1 MKFEDMKISEITKRA
16 LKENGFLKPTE
27 VQERAIPI
35 SLEDRDI
42 IVQAR
47 TGSGKTLCFLV
58 PVMEKLEMRNEVEA
72 IVLVP
77 TRELAQ
83 QVENEARKLGRYHNI
98 KTLAIYGGASIE
110 NQIRKLPSHIVVG
123 TPGRVIDLMKRGAL
137 NLKNIKFFILDEGDR
152 MLDMGFIDDIRWI
165 MNKTNE
171 NKRIMLF
178 SATMPE
184 AIIYLAR
191 RYMKNPYKLILSKD
205 EISAKGVRQYRI
217 SVGERNKIAKLSSL
231 IDSEPGK
238 YLVFC
243 NTKIKTNRV
252 VDLLRRFGYRA
263 YSLNG
268 DMPQGKR
275 TTTMNGF
282 KSGKINILVSTDV
295 ASRGIDVEGI
305 THVVNYDVPL
315 YPKDYVHRIGRTG
328 RMGKYGKAITFVRRE
343 DEEYFDRIEAL
354 VGKKI
359 KEINIIGNGKI
370 KEKDDYR
377 EKANIFGMVKFRF
390 KLNGGYSE
398 WDIIKNAQKVG
409 IEDYYIG
416 NVKVSGN
423 EGEIEIHY
431 NFADKLKKLGIFK
444 SLDFQNVR

>member
-1 MKFEDMKISEITKRA
+1 MKFEDMKISEITKRS
-16 LKENGFLKPTE
+16 LKENGFIEATE
-27 VQERAIPI
+27 VQERSIPI
-35 SLEDRDI
+35 SLKDRDI

-47 TGSGKTLCFLV
+47 TGSGKTLCFLI
-58 PVMEKLEMRNEVEA
+58 PIMEKLKLWNEVEA
-72 IVLVP
+72 IILVP

-83 QVENEARKLGRYHNI
+83 QVEKEARKLGKYHNA

-110 NQIRKLPSHIVVG
+110 NQIRRLPSHIIVG
-123 TPGRVIDLMKRGAL
+123 TPGRVIDLIKRGVL
-137 NLKNIKFFILDEGDR
+137 NLKNIKFFVLDEADR

-165 MNKTNE
+165 MNRTRE

-178 SATMPE
+178 SATIPRE
-184 AIIYLAR
+184 VIHLAR
-191 RYMKNPYKLILSKD
+191 RYMRDPYKLILSKD
-205 EISAKGVRQYRI
+205 EISARGVKQYRI
-217 SVGERNKIAKLSSL
+217 SVGEKNKIAKLSSL
-231 IDSEPGK
+231 IDHEPGK

-243 NTKIKTNRV
+243 NTKLKTKKV
-252 VDLLRRFGYRA
+252 VDLLRRFGYHA

-275 TTTMNGF
+275 TKTMNGF
-282 KSGKINILVSTDV
+282 KSGEIDILVSTDV

-328 RMGKYGKAITFVRRE
+328 RMGKDGKAIIFVKKD

-359 KEINIIGNGKI
+359 KEINIGENGKI
-370 KEKDDYR
+370 KEKEDYR

-390 KLNGGYSE
+390 ELNGGYSE
-398 WDIIKNAQKVG
+398 WDIIKNAQKAG

-416 NVKVSGN
+416 NVKVNGN

-431 NFADKLKKLGIFK
+431 NFADRIKKLEIFK
-444 SLDFQNVR
+444 CVNFQNTG